1 MKPSVI
7 WLGYALL
14 LTMAAAVAAPPASP
28 SLQQVREQQTALRA
42 ELDAGKT
49 QGLTPRQVKAIR
61 KAQEQVFALIEGKQQ
76 LDMLT
81 IDEKVSLENALE
93 RINAQ
98 VRGTR
103 LAGEDQQVC
112 WRERTTGSMVEV
124 TRCGTREEID
134 EARRGARAFMEKPRV
149 CIPPGCGG

>member
-1 MKPSVI
+1 MK
-7 WLGYALL
+7 
-14 LTMAAAVAAPPASP
+14 TM
-28 SLQQVREQQTALRA
+28 QQVCVGAALAFVVSFGAVTAAEGLPAIRTQQVALQAR
-42 ELDAGKT
+42 LDAGDT
-49 QGLTPRQVKAIR
+49 GLTPRQAKVVR
-61 KAQEQVFALIEGKQQ
+61 RAQAEVFKLIDGKDQ
-76 LDMLT
+76 LDALT
-81 IDEKVSLENALE
+81 IDEKVRLENALE
-93 RINAQ
+93 RINAEI
-98 VRGTR
+98 RGTR